1 LADPQTFLL
10 DRLLQLTPVK
20 FLERE
25 LIHDLLKIF
34 VSDRLEAYQS
44 FYKNHQEF
52 IVNQLG
58 LNHDANMRKMR
69 ILTFMQIAETQSE
82 ISFKEIQKS
91 MQIEEGEVEEFL
103 IDLLRTRL
111 VRAKIDQPREMV
123 HVTSAMHRTFDKAHW
138 TQLHSLL
145 TDWKTNLHTVREHIG
160 HLAQM
165 QIKLIHHNKQI

>member
-1 LADPQTFLL
+1 MTNSQVFTVLCEPFYKTDLTITRLFW
-10 DRLLQLTPVK
+10 LLQ
-20 FLERE
+20 
-25 LIHDLLKIF
+25 
-34 VSDRLEAYQS
+34 AYQS

-103 IDLLRTRL
+103 IDC
-111 VRAKIDQPREMV
+111 K
-123 HVTSAMHRTFDKAHW
+123 F
-138 TQLHSLL
+138 
-145 TDWKTNLHTVREHIG
+145 
-160 HLAQM
+160 
-165 QIKLIHHNKQI
+165 

>member
-1 LADPQTFLL
+1 MGAQRCIVASLADPQTFLL

-69 ILTFMQIAETQSE
+69 ILKF
-82 ISFKEIQKS
+82 

>member
-1 LADPQTFLL
+1 MFW
-10 DRLLQLTPVK
+10 LLQ
-20 FLERE
+20 
-25 LIHDLLKIF
+25 
-34 VSDRLEAYQS
+34 AYQS

-103 IDLLRTRL
+103 IDC
-111 VRAKIDQPREMV
+111 K
-123 HVTSAMHRTFDKAHW
+123 F
-138 TQLHSLL
+138 
-145 TDWKTNLHTVREHIG
+145 
-160 HLAQM
+160 
-165 QIKLIHHNKQI
+165 